1 MTKKNSLRISAF
13 IALFGLLFLYGC
25 GGGNSF
31 EKAKKYEDAKKY
43 FDASQIY
50 KKIYSSSKDKN
61 EKALAAIKASETF
74 KQVGNIKEADKWL
87 NNAIKQNSTA
97 PEVNLMKAK
106 VFIYNELY
114 TDALKSLNDYKKESK
129 NDTMG
134 DYLTG
139 VATNGLKWKKEKSK
153 YIVENLKVINTKFFD
168 FAPAVFKKDLMIFT
182 SDREGGINK
191 TPYSWTGYTFSDFY
205 KSERNK
211 KTGNWGSPIL
221 IKDKLNTKFNDGSG
235 NFDSKGVFY
244 CTQCNGKKGEGMHCN
259 IYQTELKNKDWD
271 EPELLPFNN
280 DSLYDCSQPCPTPDG
295 QILFFSSNMPGGI
308 GGHDIWF
315 VTYSKKSKTW
325 SDPIN
330 VGPAINTPK
339 DEVYPWIHNDGT
351 MFFSSNGK
359 NGMGGMDIYSA
370 IGQGKDWSEVK
381 NMKAPINSG
390 ADDFAFSCDDR
401 KESGFLTS
409 NRVGGKGNDDIYTFK
424 MAPLEICLVGTI
436 TDCKTNEPLANAI
449 VTVTNSI
456 DTSRII
462 LKTDAK
468 GGYKTKCNLKPN
480 AEYSVYAQKREDYYF
495 DSKVFDIST
504 MGIEVSTTLRQD
516 MCLKQIDIKE
526 VFTVKGI
533 LYDLDRAEI
542 RPDAALILDSLV
554 LVMKKYAKI
563 TIELGSHTDCRAS
576 YVYNIDLSQRRADS
590 AVAYI
595 INHGIDKERLTAR
608 GYGETQLVNDCAC
621 EGEKE
626 PKGGKHAPFEPCSE
640 DLHQLNRRTTV
651 KVTGMNYISKK

>member
-1 MTKKNSLRISAF
+1 MTKKNSMKFSVI

-25 GGGNSF
+25 GGGNNF
-31 EKAKKYEDAKKY
+31 ERGKKYEDAKKY
-43 FDASQIY
+43 FEASQVY
-50 KKIYSSSKDKN
+50 KKIYNTSKDKN
-61 EKALAAIKASETF
+61 EKALAAVKASDAF
-74 KQVGNIKEADKWL
+74 KQAGNIKEADKWL

-106 VFIYNELY
+106 VFIFNELY

-134 DYLTG
+134 DYLIG

-153 YIVENLKVINTKFFD
+153 YIVENLKVVNTKFFD
-168 FAPAVFKKDLMIFT
+168 FAPSVFKKDLMIFT

-191 TPYSWTGYTFSDFY
+191 NVYGWTGYTFSDFY

-211 KTGNWGSPIL
+211 KTGNWGSPVL

-244 CTQCNGKKGEGMHCN
+244 CTQCNGKKGEGLHCN
-259 IYQTELKNKDWD
+259 IYQTELKNKEWD

-330 VGPAINTPK
+330 AGPAINTPK

-370 IGQGKDWSEVK
+370 KGQGKDWSDIK

-424 MAPLEICLVGTI
+424 MAPLEICLVGTV

-480 AEYSVYAQKREDYYF
+480 AEYSVFAQKREDYYF
-495 DSKVFDIST
+495 DSKVFDVST
-504 MGIEVSTTLRQD
+504 MGIEVSTTLKQD
-516 MCLKQIDIKE
+516 MCLKQIDPNKI
-526 VFTVKGI
+526 FTVKGI

-554 LVMKKYAKI
+554 LVLKKYSKI

-576 YVYNIDLSQRRADS
+576 YGYNIDLSQRRADS

-640 DLHQLNRRTTV
+640 ELHQLNRRTTV
-651 KVTGMNYISKK
+651 KVTGMNYVPKK